1 MHIYINNIGLF
12 FHGKTSV
19 PSVEMVDALAR
30 YTSNYKFQIK
40 SSLKKENGKF
50 QKIINVFLV
59 IYKQMHISY
68 AFQCEI
74 YIRLSNLRCS

>member
-40 SSLKKENGKF
+40 SSLKKREW
-50 QKIINVFLV
+50 
-59 IYKQMHISY
+59 
-68 AFQCEI
+68 
-74 YIRLSNLRCS
+74 